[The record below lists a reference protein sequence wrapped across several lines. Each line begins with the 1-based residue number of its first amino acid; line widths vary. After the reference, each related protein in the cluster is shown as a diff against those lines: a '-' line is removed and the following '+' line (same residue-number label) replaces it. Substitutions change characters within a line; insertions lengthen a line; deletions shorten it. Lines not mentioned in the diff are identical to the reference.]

1 MDRYINMPRLKR
13 KYADSWTSLNK
24 SLDKTPASTFKLGT
38 THLLFE
44 IIGDLISRNEF
55 QIADAI
61 LNSTSNPMWQRKSVL
76 QQGVESV
83 RQFPPGLSV
92 ENREGMFA
100 LDHSDDG
107 RFHQCW
113 IIDRVMTKGGF
124 WVGKIAADFKQP
136 DISPKSP
143 VEQIDVTAKPDDKVR
158 PIPSYKGHQHQ
169 LLVRS
174 FLSNFASLANNMGDE
189 NKQEDPMDPRT
200 FATLQSDNLAVFAGL
215 VGDVM
220 SHKDMEE
227 SRSVFD
233 VDGDVSGKCLVFQ
246 PFHMLLESIPRPE
259 LRNMSISWKVEPLDK
274 RAAESTDK
282 NVGESVEEEE
292 GEEKEGEKFVFKT
305 HGSVKGMWKYN
316 LRVGRRFLLV

>member
-1 MDRYINMPRLKR
+1 
-13 KYADSWTSLNK
+13 
-24 SLDKTPASTFKLGT
+24 
-38 THLLFE
+38 
-44 IIGDLISRNEF
+44 
-55 QIADAI
+55 
-61 LNSTSNPMWQRKSVL
+61 
-76 QQGVESV
+76 
-83 RQFPPGLSV
+83 
-92 ENREGMFA
+92 
-100 LDHSDDG
+100 
-107 RFHQCW
+107 
-113 IIDRVMTKGGF
+113 
-124 WVGKIAADFKQP
+124 
-136 DISPKSP
+136 
-143 VEQIDVTAKPDDKVR
+143 
-158 PIPSYKGHQHQ
+158 
-169 LLVRS
+169 
-174 FLSNFASLANNMGDE
+174 
-189 NKQEDPMDPRT
+189 MDPRT

>member
-1 MDRYINMPRLKR
+1 VDRYIDMRRLKR
-13 KYADSWTSLNK
+13 KYADSWSSLNK
-24 SLDKTPASTFKLGT
+24 SLDKMPASTFRLGT

-55 QIADAI
+55 QTADAI
-61 LNSTSNPMWQRKSVL
+61 LNSTSNPMWQRKSEL

-83 RQFPPGLSV
+83 SQFPPGLSV

-113 IIDRVMTKGGF
+113 IIDRVMKKGGF
-124 WVGKIAADFKQP
+124 WVGRIADESKQP
-136 DISPKSP
+136 DLSPKSP
-143 VEQIDVTAKPDDKVR
+143 GEQIDVTAKPDDKVR

-174 FLSNFASLANNMGDE
+174 LLSNLASLANNMGDE
-189 NKQEDPMDPRT
+189 NKPEDSMDPRK
-200 FATLQSDNLAVFAGL
+200 FAMLQGDNLAVLAGS
-215 VGDVM
+215 VGDVI
-220 SHKDMEE
+220 SHKDMKEC
-227 SRSVFD
+227 RSVFD

-246 PFHMLLESIPRPE
+246 PFHMLLESIPRPG
-259 LRNMSISWKVEPLDK
+259 LRNMSVSWKVERVDNG
-274 RAAESTDK
+274 AAEGTD
-282 NVGESVEEEE
+282 NNADESVEEEE
-292 GEEKEGEKFVFKT
+292 EEEEGEEFVLKT

-316 LRVGRRFLLV
+316 LRIGRRFLLV